1 MARKITIRRR
11 MEKNMENTKTLNEG
25 KVRKL

>member
-11 MEKNMENTKTLNEG
+11 MEKNMENTKTFNEG